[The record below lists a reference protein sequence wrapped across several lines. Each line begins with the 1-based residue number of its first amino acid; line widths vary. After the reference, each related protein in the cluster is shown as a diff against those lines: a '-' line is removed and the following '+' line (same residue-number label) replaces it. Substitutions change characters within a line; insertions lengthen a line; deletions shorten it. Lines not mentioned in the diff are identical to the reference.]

1 MDEYWFRFKTYLL
14 IKNAWTILIR
24 FDCFSFRLVFI
35 ISHPPFSVLFC
46 DHGHRCRCHHRY
58 YPCVRAHSGLNFSK
72 KIKRERGFVYACWLL
87 GVSAFTIETKKRICY
102 HPSSVE
108 LSFSLT
114 ALAIPS
120 IMFHHHWHIFPM
132 SQSLYLYYL
141 SHFDLLLNLE
151 AYTMR
156 IIHMY
161 IRGGSILQLYSS
173 LSV

>member
-1 MDEYWFRFKTYLL
+1 MFLLSAGFYYLSSP
-14 IKNAWTILIR
+14 IFSIILWPWSSLPLSPPLLSVCAR
-24 FDCFSFRLVFI
+24 PFRLKF
-35 ISHPPFSVLFC
+35 F
-46 DHGHRCRCHHRY
+46 
-58 YPCVRAHSGLNFSK
+58 K
-72 KIKRERGFVYACWLL
+72 KNKERERGFVYACWSL

-108 LSFSLT
+108 LSFRLA

-161 IRGGSILQLYSS
+161 IRGGSILQLYNS